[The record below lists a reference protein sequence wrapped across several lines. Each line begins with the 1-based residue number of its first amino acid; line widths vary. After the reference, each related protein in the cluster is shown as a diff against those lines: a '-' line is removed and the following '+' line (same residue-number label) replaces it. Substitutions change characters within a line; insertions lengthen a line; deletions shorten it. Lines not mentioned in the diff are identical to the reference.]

1 MSDENYE
8 EKMDEIIETIF
19 ELGKDNPE
27 KALILLLGY
36 GQTDGS
42 HHKAWVIDQ
51 AVRLLAGGYYDELI
65 EAYKENGEY
74 EWDEGI
80 AP

>member
-1 MSDENYE
+1 MSEENYE

-19 ELGKDNPE
+19 ELGKDDAE
-27 KALILLLGY
+27 QALRILLDY

-51 AVRLLAGGYYDELI
+51 AVRRLAGGFYDELI
-65 EAYKENGEY
+65 EAYKQNGEY